1 MTISSTVRKAGPYT
15 GNDVAVSFPFA
26 FKVFADTDVL
36 AVRTVISTGVESTVT
51 TGYTVTRNADQDA
64 NPGGTVVLSAAL
76 ASTDKLT
83 LASQVPYSQPTLV
96 TNLGAFYPSVINDAL
111 DRVTILTQQLK
122 EGADRSLKLAISSSA
137 AVSAALPAPVALS
150 YLGWS
155 ADGLSLVNYSGLAS
169 VGVSAFM
176 TPVVALATAPLVR
189 TALGAASLG
198 ANTFTGAQTLPG
210 NAVNPLEAVP
220 KQQAESI
227 ASAAAASAV
236 SNRMQYSLTASQAT
250 TSGVAVDFTG
260 IPSWASR
267 ITVLFDGVSTNG
279 TDNVAIRIGTSA
291 GVEASGYLGTTLYY
305 LGTSNG
311 AAANIGTGISI
322 FLGANTIFRS
332 GALTLTR
339 MSGNRWAFAG
349 MIVDTVGAGPSWV
362 AGHKPLAGVLDRLR
376 ITTNNGTDAFDA
388 GAVSLLIEG

>member
-1 MTISSTVRKAGPYT
+1 MLPTKSPFPQFFALDGSPLTNGSLYFGQVGQNPLTAPATVYWDAAGTQPAAQPIKTLNGYPVRGGAPANIYT
-15 GNDVAVSFPFA
+15 A
-26 FKVFADTDVL
+26 
-36 AVRTVISTGVESTVT
+36 
-51 TGYTVTRNADQDA
+51 TGYSLTVLDQQ
-64 NPGGTVVLSAAL
+64 GR
-76 ASTDKLT
+76 
-83 LASQVPYSQPTLV
+83 
-96 TNLGAFYPSVINDAL
+96 I
-111 DRVTILTQQLK
+111 
-122 EGADRSLKLAISSSA
+122 
-137 AVSAALPAPVALS
+137 VA
-150 YLGWS
+150 Y
-155 ADGLSLVNYSGLAS
+155 LAS
-169 VGVSAFM
+169 VDDGVSSAM
-176 TPVVALATAPLVR
+176 RPVLAAATVADAR

-279 TDNVAIRIGTSA
+279 SDNIAVRLGTSA

-305 LGTSNG
+305 LGTSSG
-311 AAANIGTGISI
+311 AVVNIGTGISI